1 MAEQRGFQQVGG
13 SEPLFTGTNRRSE
26 RGELV
31 WMALAISSLPVPV
44 SPVIRMVERLLA
56 TCPTRA
62 SRRSMRRGRA
72 QQADR
77 GTPRHVQ
84 GARPAM
90 PHRACIYA
98 IVCTSALR
106 MG

>member
-56 TCPTRA
+56 TCPTR
-62 SRRSMRRGRA
+62 SGR
-72 QQADR
+72 QA
-77 GTPRHVQ
+77 PS
-84 GARPAM
+84 PAM
-90 PHRACIYA
+90 TTLSWEAG
-98 IVCTSALR
+98 VLS
-106 MG
+106 GV